1 MGNVADPALLS
12 VFNSPM
18 TVAGYDRA
26 RDGLLF
32 FRVHVSVNHQDQG
45 MTIGAEVASSNS
57 QHRTAVCNAAFKN
70 AAFSYTR

>member
-1 MGNVADPALLS
+1 
-12 VFNSPM
+12 M

-32 FRVHVSVNHQDQG
+32 FCVRVFGNHQDQG
-45 MTIGAEVASSNS
+45 MTVGAEVASGNG
-57 QHRTAVCNAAFKN
+57 QHRTAVCKAAFKN